1 MRRRPILWGFLIGST
16 VFAIFFVLAVLALS
30 AIPESSG
37 SSMLPGDKIAVVKIQ
52 DMILDTEDTLENITD
67 YGNDDSIRAII
78 VRIDSPGGAVGPS
91 QEIYREL
98 WRIRGENDKV
108 IVASLGGTAASGG
121 YYIASAAHR
130 IVANPGT
137 LTGSIGAIM
146 QFMNVQELLEKIGV
160 DPEVVKSGRFK
171 DIGSYDRK
179 MTDDERALLQ
189 GVIDDVLSQFVGAVA
204 QGRGMSEDAVRAIAD
219 GRIFTGRQAMEA
231 GLVDSLGNF
240 NDAVEVAADL
250 ANIQGKPRL
259 VHPRE
264 ARPDF
269 LDLFLDELI
278 GGAGQK
284 MARELRGTTPVEFP
298 QLHYR

>member
-278 GGAGQK
+278 GGFSQRL
-284 MARELRGTTPVEFP
+284 ARELRGTTPVEIP